1 MVGGDAN
8 AAHRLLGEVIPEVA
22 AALDQAGV
30 YFGHGTDNAMDE
42 ACWLTAAAL
51 GEDPLQ
57 APLADRRVSPEE
69 YLDVQRW
76 LERRVKDRLPLA
88 YMTGIAW
95 FAGHRFYVDPH
106 VLIPRSPIAE
116 LINEGL
122 SLWPLTGGDRVLDL
136 CTGSGCIGIAVAL
149 AFSDIEVTATDLS
162 ADALAVAQRN
172 VALHRVGDRVELLKG
187 DLFEPVAGQFA
198 LIISNPPYVSRA
210 EYNALPAEYG
220 HEPGI
225 ALQCGGAGLDLPLQI
240 LHDAPDYL
248 TEHGQLILETGNSAD
263 ALQDALGD
271 LPLTWLSFEHGGSG
285 ILTASRQELVAWRQ
299 RIAVARQEL
308 SDVQ

>member
-8 AAHRLLGEVIPEVA
+8 TAHRLLGEVIPEVA

-57 APLADRRVSPEE
+57 APIADRRVSPEE

-76 LERRVKDRLPLA
+76 LERRVKDRVPLA
-88 YMTGIAW
+88 YMTGTAW

-122 SLWPLTGGDRVLDL
+122 SLWPLMEGDRVLDL

-149 AFSDIEVTATDLS
+149 AIPDIAVTATDLS

-172 VALHRVGDRVELLKG
+172 VALHRLGDR
-187 DLFEPVAGQFA
+187 
-198 LIISNPPYVSRA
+198 
-210 EYNALPAEYG
+210 
-220 HEPGI
+220 
-225 ALQCGGAGLDLPLQI
+225 
-240 LHDAPDYL
+240 
-248 TEHGQLILETGNSAD
+248 
-263 ALQDALGD
+263 
-271 LPLTWLSFEHGGSG
+271 
-285 ILTASRQELVAWRQ
+285 
-299 RIAVARQEL
+299 
-308 SDVQ
+308 